1 MLKNHSKIPGPYN
14 RGQRSALIWD
24 RRPIN
29 TQILR
34 KLFDTKQHRLDEK
47 EFGDCKDFLATHG
60 EKIDDIFYDR
70 DMVQLFEEMT
80 DENGKLK
87 EVPKVQIIM

>member
-1 MLKNHSKIPGPYN
+1 
-14 RGQRSALIWD
+14 
-24 RRPIN
+24 
-29 TQILR
+29 
-34 KLFDTKQHRLDEK
+34 LDEK